1 MDFLFKLISRG
12 AGVNSINAHE
22 AQDKLNQKPAPV
34 LLDVRQPEEYK
45 EQHIVGAKLIPL
57 GELDRRMK
65 ELPKEREILVV
76 CHSGSR
82 SIAAA
87 RKLNAAGYQPVNI
100 RGGLIAWNHA
110 GLPVK
115 RGK

>member
-1 MDFLFKLISRG
+1 
-12 AGVNSINAHE
+12 
-22 AQDKLNQKPAPV
+22 
-34 LLDVRQPEEYK
+34 
-45 EQHIVGAKLIPL
+45 
-57 GELDRRMK
+57 MK